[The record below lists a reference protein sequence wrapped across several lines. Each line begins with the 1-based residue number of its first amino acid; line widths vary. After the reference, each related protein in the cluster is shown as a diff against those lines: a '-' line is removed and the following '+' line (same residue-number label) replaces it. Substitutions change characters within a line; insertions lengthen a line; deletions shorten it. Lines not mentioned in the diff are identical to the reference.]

1 MITAFLKQTPQGTWQ
16 AAHNV
21 CIGAP
26 LSQTYL
32 SFQLE
37 AISLERADLGVF

>member
-1 MITAFLKQTPQGTWQ
+1 MAHVQ

-21 CIGAP
+21 SIGTP

-37 AISLERADLGVF
+37 AISLERAGLGILMRC

>member
-1 MITAFLKQTPQGTWQ
+1 MTHVHTAY
-16 AAHNV
+16 NV
-21 CIGAP
+21 FIDSP

-37 AISLERADLGVF
+37 AISFGRAG